1 MLSLFTLQEKNM
13 KLNRKQ
19 ITKEEVEVEHK
30 KVRI

>member
-19 ITKEEVEVEHK
+19 ITKEEVEVENK